1 MKEVLMNDR
10 ELRKL
15 LEQLGSEIEKTET
28 VDEKGLELLRHL
40 ETDIRA
46 LLERSQGGHAQPH
59 PTTLQRIE
67 ETISHLEITHPTLT
81 ITLSKILETL
91 SNAGI

>member
-1 MKEVLMNDR
+1 MDDQ

-15 LEQLGSEIEKTET
+15 LEQTHREIEAVQS
-28 VDEKGLELLRHL
+28 VDEKGLELLRDL

-46 LLERSQGGHAQPH
+46 LLERSGTVQADIH
-59 PTTLQRIE
+59 PSMLQRME
-67 ETISHLEITHPTLT
+67 DSLQYFEVTHPTLT
-81 ITLSKILETL
+81 TMLSKLSEIL